1 MFFQC
6 RRRNKPF
13 QALSE
18 LRIAQGHCLVKF
30 PIMNGLRYIFRLG
43 KSDKIVGVDAIERYH
58 FDRFHQRDTT
68 YPIFLHTNHI

>member
-6 RRRNKPF
+6 RRRNKTF

-30 PIMNGLRYIFRLG
+30 LIMNGLRYTFRLG
-43 KSDKIVGVDAIERYH
+43 KPDKIASVDAI
-58 FDRFHQRDTT
+58 
-68 YPIFLHTNHI
+68 